1 MWSLMFIFKHF
12 LNHLKKISFSI
23 TDIANLDIEERLWY
37 FIGEGGGNIL
47 TNMYVIFN
55 GYENPFLQAFLVVV
69 KERNW

>member
-1 MWSLMFIFKHF
+1 MLSLMFIFKHF

-23 TDIANLDIEERLWY
+23 TDRANLDIEERLWY

-55 GYENPFLQAFLVVV
+55 GYD
-69 KERNW
+69 

>member
-1 MWSLMFIFKHF
+1 MFIFKHF
-12 LNHLKKISFSI
+12 LNPLKKISFSI

-55 GYENPFLQAFLVVV
+55 GYD
-69 KERNW
+69 

>member
-12 LNHLKKISFSI
+12 LNHLKKICFSI
-23 TDIANLDIEERLWY
+23 TDRANLDIEERLWY

-55 GYENPFLQAFLVVV
+55 GYD
-69 KERNW
+69 

>member
-1 MWSLMFIFKHF
+1 MWALMFIFKHF

-23 TDIANLDIEERLWY
+23 TDRANLDIEERLWY

-55 GYENPFLQAFLVVV
+55 GYG
-69 KERNW
+69 

>member
-1 MWSLMFIFKHF
+1 MWALMFIFKHF

-23 TDIANLDIEERLWY
+23 TDRTNLDIEERLWN

-55 GYENPFLQAFLVVV
+55 GYD
-69 KERNW
+69 

>member
-1 MWSLMFIFKHF
+1 MWALMFIFKHF

-37 FIGEGGGNIL
+37 LIGEGGGNIL

-55 GYENPFLQAFLVVV
+55 GYD
-69 KERNW
+69 